1 VFFGIP
7 WGRVYS
13 SSFQGKLLLSEADT
27 SLAAIVR
34 TDSSLACNS
43 IVIGKALA
51 FTSFSVTDTLVG
63 ALNQGVGI
71 VRGYDRSN
79 PGETLRAGSGRAILL
94 FPSRVDSSD
103 SGVAGAGIISSA

>member
-1 VFFGIP
+1 M
-7 WGRVYS
+7 
-13 SSFQGKLLLSEADT
+13 LH
-27 SLAAIVR
+27 LAAIVR

-79 PGETLRAGSGRAILL
+79 PGETPEDRKKKIKRIDLEFRLH
-94 FPSRVDSSD
+94 
-103 SGVAGAGIISSA
+103 